1 MSTAVPLHP
10 IDARP
15 THPLLALL
23 ACPQCKRRLLL
34 DRDALRCECGNRYP
48 IVRGVPRFVPDDAYV
63 SSFSFEWNT
72 HKRTQ
77 LDSDRGDD
85 MSMGTFQQKTGFTE
99 GDLRGKLVLDAGV
112 GTGRF
117 SEVMTRL
124 GARVVGVDLSLAVEA
139 AQENLG
145 GRDDV
150 LVAQADIGNL
160 PFAPG
165 TFDYIV
171 SIGVL
176 HHTPDTRKYF
186 HALVP
191 LLKPGGTICIW
202 VYPDEGDFKARNA
215 WIPFTNKIP
224 SRMFYEWCRWLIP
237 FVQRR
242 EGSRLQALIAR
253 IFGYSRQ
260 PYGQE
265 NDILDT
271 FDGFSPRYHGTHSP
285 EQVAGWFREAG
296 LVDVREPSDVHT
308 SMRGTRPLAAE

>member
-1 MSTAVPLHP
+1 MTAAAPRRAEGP
-10 IDARP
+10 GAA
-15 THPLLALL
+15 HPLLGLF
-23 ACPQCKRRLLL
+23 ACTACRRRLLL
-34 DRDALRCECGNRYP
+34 EGDQLRCDCGQRFP

-63 SSFSFEWNT
+63 KSFSFEWNT
-72 HKRTQ
+72 HKQTQ
-77 LDSDRGDD
+77 LDSSRGDD
-85 MSMGTFQQKTGFTE
+85 MSMDTFQQKTGLTAD
-99 GDLRGKLVLDAGV
+99 DLRGKLVLDAGI

-139 AQENLG
+139 AHENLG

-150 LVAQADIGNL
+150 LIAQADIGNL

-165 TFDYIV
+165 TFDYVI

-176 HHTPDTRKYF
+176 HHTPDTCRYF
-186 HALVP
+186 KALVP

-224 SRMFYEWCRWLIP
+224 ARMFYEWCRWLVP
-237 FVQRR
+237 MVRKR
-242 EGSRLQALIAR
+242 EGTRFASLVAR
-253 IFGYSRQ
+253 VFGYSRQ
-260 PYGQE
+260 PYGIE

-285 EQVAGWFREAG
+285 EEVARWFREAG
-296 LVDVREPSDVHT
+296 LVDVREPSGVHT
-308 SMRGTRPLAAE
+308 SMRGTKP